1 MKIGVIGAGRIGA
14 NAARLFARAGHEVV
28 ISNSRGPET
37 LSGIVEEIGNDTRAL
52 TIEEAADFGDVVLE
66 AIPFW
71 RYEELPA
78 DRLQGKIVIDA
89 SNYYP
94 HRDGEINLDGLT
106 STGAVARHIHDS
118 RVVKAFNTMYYERLA
133 NEGRPGFP
141 VEERLVLLLAG
152 DDEEAKGIVSRLI
165 EEIGFAPIDT
175 GSLKDSHRQE
185 PGARDARRRLTGE
198 KNERNN
204 RGLHPQR
211 LHLLPPRTARR
222 PVVPSRPCAAWSS
235 GRHSG
240 GGPLVGERR

>member
-37 LSGIVEEIGNDTRAL
+37 LSTIVEEIGNDTRAA
-52 TIEEAADFGDVVLE
+52 TIEEAADFGDLVLE
-66 AIPFW
+66 AIPFG

-78 DRLQGKIVIDA
+78 DRLAGKIVVDA

-94 HRDGEINLDGLT
+94 QRDGEIDLGGLT
-106 STGAVARHIHDS
+106 STEAVARHLGGA

-133 NEGRPGFP
+133 NEGRPGLP
-141 VEERLVLLLAG
+141 VEERLVLFVAG

-175 GSLKDSHRQE
+175 GSLKDSHKQE
-185 PGARDARRRLTGE
+185 PGSPIYNNPITPEQARVMLA
-198 KNERNN
+198 
-204 RGLHPQR
+204 
-211 LHLLPPRTARR
+211 
-222 PVVPSRPCAAWSS
+222 
-235 GRHSG
+235 G
-240 GGPLVGERR
+240 G